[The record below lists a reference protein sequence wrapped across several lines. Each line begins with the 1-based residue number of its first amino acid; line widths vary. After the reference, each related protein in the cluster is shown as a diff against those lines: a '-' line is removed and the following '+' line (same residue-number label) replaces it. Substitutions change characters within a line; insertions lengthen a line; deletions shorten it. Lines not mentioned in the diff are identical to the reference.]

1 MTQRWGRQTGRQTV
15 TVKFSVMLL
24 SPKCVSRSHTSNL
37 PLDRSSGTFSS
48 PLSFRPVSTNTKL
61 GMRSAGDGT
70 ASLSAV
76 VQYVKSRWECGKAAS
91 WAEIL
96 PHLASDCSVTG
107 GLGCCW
113 PPSLQEPHWMHW
125 MDRAHDTIAR
135 IYILSPP
142 RASSS
147 SLRCNLGLPLLAT
160 VNSLRC
166 CRGGWETHELLYNDT
181 WACGQKKTHKCTTRM

>member
-70 ASLSAV
+70 ACLSAV

-142 RASSS
+142 PCLIFITTMQLRTSPAS
-147 SLRCNLGLPLLAT
+147 
-160 VNSLRC
+160 NSEQLEMLSWRI
-166 CRGGWETHELLYNDT
+166 GNT
-181 WACGQKKTHKCTTRM
+181 WACEQKKTHKCTTRM